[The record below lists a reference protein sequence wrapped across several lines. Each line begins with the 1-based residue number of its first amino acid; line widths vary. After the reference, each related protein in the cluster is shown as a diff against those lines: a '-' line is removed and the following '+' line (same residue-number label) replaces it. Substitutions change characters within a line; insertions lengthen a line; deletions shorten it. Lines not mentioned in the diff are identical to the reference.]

1 MPRFFVNIRFAD
13 RLVHDAEGEVFTNLL
28 AAVEFAIEGGR
39 ELAADGAFDEPCTF
53 DISDQNGQVL
63 VSVPFRS
70 FAVQ

>member
-13 RLVHDAEGEVFTNLL
+13 RKIGDPEGEVFPNLV
-28 AAVEFAIEGGR
+28 AAVEFTIEAGR

-53 DISDQNGQVL
+53 EIADQNGQVL